1 MDLEAQGSEELDL
14 FQGQWIEWVQST
26 QLNLLLWEE
35 DAEQYSIRSAHGNK
49 KSGCQL
55 LQPGIY
61 LSQTQSMFGICTL
74 DLCNMKVANIYR
86 HIHVY
91 M

>member
-14 FQGQWIEWVQST
+14 FQGQWIEWVQPT

-49 KSGCQL
+49 KKWLST
-55 LQPGIY
+55 PSTWY